1 MSCSLSIVLKVSGA
15 VCGASSLRH
24 KVDCGDHVS
33 ALQLHFLK
41 SPVAFSLVYPD
52 TSCDQSSGFMSF
64 HELSELIHELAGFM
78 VVVTGEGKLLYLS
91 ENVIDHLGLCMVS
104 TLSQNADK

>member
-1 MSCSLSIVLKVSGA
+1 
-15 VCGASSLRH
+15 
-24 KVDCGDHVS
+24 
-33 ALQLHFLK
+33 
-41 SPVAFSLVYPD
+41 
-52 TSCDQSSGFMSF
+52 MSF